1 MKLYLM
7 VGCYRKN
14 CVFCEDSPLKA
25 LHKKRSLD
33 AGIAPAASNNTDY
46 AARLWLYSN
55 YVSSVHVQIF
65 LRQLQQ
71 GLLVKG
77 SGFFNLFAGIIQG
90 LTKQGE

>member
-25 LHKKRSLD
+25 FHKKRSLY
-33 AGIAPAASNNTDY
+33 AGLVPAASNNTDY

-55 YVSSVHVQIF
+55 HVGSVHVQVF

-71 GLLVKG
+71 ALLVKG
-77 SGFFNLFAGIIQG
+77 SGFFNLFAGIVQS
-90 LTKQGE
+90 LAKQGE